1 MPLNLSKLIKE
12 SNSGVLKS
20 KQLLAYEY
28 WLGTNI
34 KQDYKFGNLELL
46 DGWIISKT
54 EINILSL
61 QMAQDYLR
69 LKYV

>member
-1 MPLNLSKLIKE
+1 ML
-12 SNSGVLKS
+12 LKDGLE
-20 KQLLAYEY
+20 KTIANINK
-28 WLGTNI
+28 NI